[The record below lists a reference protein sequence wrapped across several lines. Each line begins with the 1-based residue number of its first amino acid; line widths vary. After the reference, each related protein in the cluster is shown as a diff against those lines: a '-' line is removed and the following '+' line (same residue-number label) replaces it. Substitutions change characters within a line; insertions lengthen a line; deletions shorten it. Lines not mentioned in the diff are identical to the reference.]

1 MKLLALL
8 TGLLFSFAVA
18 AETKTVTWTNA
29 TTNTDGTTIPATG
42 TGSLVRTVV
51 EYGTRNGTAF
61 GTKQG
66 EIFVAAPATTLQLNL
81 VVIQQY
87 ALRAFHCNT
96 YAGTTFVA
104 NGVGCSDFSNVALTE
119 VLPPKPRAPATLATT
134 TAAAPTAWAITVTR
148 DAIVALEVG
157 VVPPDIEC
165 GDQYVLPLNTNVLT
179 IVPLDRVELFDGA
192 EPQAVFAEC
201 IG

>member
-1 MKLLALL
+1 MKSLALL
-8 TGLLFSFAVA
+8 IGVVFSFAVA
-18 AETKTVTWTNA
+18 AETKTVTWVNA
-29 TTNTDGTTIPATG
+29 TQNTDGTTIAASG

-66 EIFVAAPATTLQLNL
+66 EISVAAPATTLQLNL

-96 YAGTTFVA
+96 HAGTTFVA
-104 NGVGCSDFSNVALTE
+104 NGTGCSDFSNVALTD
-119 VLPPKPRAPATLATT
+119 VLPPRPRAPTGLATT
-134 TAAAPTAWAITVTR
+134 VAAAPTAWAITVTR

-157 VVPPDIEC
+157 TVPPDIEC

-179 IVPLDRVELFDGA
+179 IVPVNRVALFDGA
-192 EPQAVFAEC
+192 EPEAVFAEC
-201 IG
+201 VG